1 MVFGHAISVRWFPV
15 PKGQPDNSPEPE
27 CGRPR
32 SQQRTDW
39 RVAPGFSTRVWSATL
54 LRPRMGALR
63 QIVAF
68 WSRPRHG
75 TSRTLGV
82 DTSPPGVAA
91 KTLGVDSSPRGVAG
105 RTCGVDALPRR
116 VDGRIPGLCSA
127 GRFCL
132 CVGRIIFSGKQPRRS
147 SRSRVE
153 AFPHSCRQQ
162 AKGDKHNLACHK
174 QHQPFESR
182 VREPVAVQ
190 PDAEHV
196 HAEP

>member
-39 RVAPGFSTRVWSATL
+39 RVAPGFPTRVWSATL

-116 VDGRIPGLCSA
+116 VASLPRGWTEESRGYAAPAGSVCASVGLFSAESNRAGQA
-127 GRFCL
+127 GREWKLFHIL
-132 CVGRIIFSGKQPRRS
+132 AGSRPRAINTIWLVTNS
-147 SRSRVE
+147 ISHLKAASVN
-153 AFPHSCRQQ
+153 P
-162 AKGDKHNLACHK
+162 
-174 QHQPFESR
+174 
-182 VREPVAVQ
+182 
-190 PDAEHV
+190 
-196 HAEP
+196 